1 MKKAR
6 FSFSLNPHKIILI
19 LAITSVVNVLLSL
32 IGQYLRFN
40 PNSYNL
46 SNAIQEFFLDLF
58 IFKFDV
64 NNESNIPTY
73 FNTLLLFFASL
84 LAFVLSAVKFDQKD
98 KYRYEWLTLASLLLV
113 MSLDEAAAIH
123 ERFSILLKD
132 LPDIGGFLA
141 YKWVIG
147 GMVVVAILAAAFL
160 RFFLHFD
167 HRNRLFL
174 FLASTIYL
182 FGALGSEMISGRYQA
197 LYGAKNFTFALLTTL
212 EESLEW
218 IGILLLIFFLM
229 KYIEAHITEVK
240 FLPQGASARPPRIR
254 K

>member
-6 FSFSLNPHKIILI
+6 FSFSLKPYRIILI
-19 LAITSVVNVLLSL
+19 LAITSVVNVLFSL

-73 FNTLLLFFASL
+73 FNTLLLVFASL
-84 LAFVLSAVKFDQKD
+84 LAFVISAVKFDQQD
-98 KYRYEWLTLASLLLV
+98 KYRYEWLALAGLLFV
-113 MSLDEAAAIH
+113 MSLDEASAIH

-141 YKWVIG
+141 YKWVIA
-147 GMVVVAILAAAFL
+147 GMVIVAVLAAAFL

-167 HRNRLFL
+167 QRNRFFL
-174 FLASTIYL
+174 ILASAIYL
-182 FGALGSEMISGRYQA
+182 FGALGSEMISGRSPLPCSPPSRKA
-197 LYGAKNFTFALLTTL
+197 SNGLG
-212 EESLEW
+212 
-218 IGILLLIFFLM
+218 FL
-229 KYIEAHITEVK
+229 
-240 FLPQGASARPPRIR
+240 
-254 K
+254 